1 MKITTAPL
9 GAPVAIDRDIVSQ
22 ALWTG
27 TFAALTAI
35 GAQIQIPHQ
44 PVPYTLQTFFVLLG
58 GALLGKRN
66 GAISQIV
73 YLGLGAIGVPVFS
86 GWGCGFLR
94 LVGPTGGYLLA
105 FPVAAYAVGYIAHR
119 EKTLVWSLLSMTAG
133 MFIVFTLGTIQLDF
147 VYFHNLADAV
157 KSGFLIFSWWDVLKL
172 IGAALVYRQLA
183 GRVRPDSTRKD

>member
-1 MKITTAPL
+1 MKINTARL
-9 GAPVAIDRDIVSQ
+9 GATAAIGRDAVSQ
-22 ALWTG
+22 ALWIG
-27 TFAALTAI
+27 TFTVLTAI

-44 PVPYTLQTFFVLLG
+44 PVPYTIQTFFVLLA
-58 GALLGKRN
+58 GAVLGKRN

-86 GWGCGFLR
+86 GWGFGFLR
-94 LVGPTGGYLLA
+94 IVGPTGGYLLA

-133 MFIVFTLGTIQLDF
+133 MFIVFTLGTLQLNF
-147 VYFHNLADAV
+147 VYFHNLGDAV

-172 IGAALVYRQLA
+172 VGAAMVYRQMA
-183 GRVRPDSTRKD
+183 GRGAGGARKD